1 MSLNG
6 CHPNNSH
13 KSIKKAARSFQL
25 QFLLISTLIML
36 YFEDWF
42 SFEKTTKGIKSRQ
55 MISNEILWCP
65 SIVFI
70 NVIILEHSTTIKK
83 VKISQNRDRKGQ
95 NCNFKLLA
103 TLMINFLITMFI
115 KMIERNPILSFE
127 TTFIIVE
134 SFWGNLVPK
143 KLTYICCFHTLI

>member
-1 MSLNG
+1 
-6 CHPNNSH
+6 
-13 KSIKKAARSFQL
+13 
-25 QFLLISTLIML
+25 ML
-36 YFEDWF
+36 YFEDCF
-42 SFEKTTKGIKSRQ
+42 TSEKTTKGIKSMQ
-55 MISNEILWCP
+55 MISNETLWCS

-83 VKISQNRDRKGQ
+83 VKISQNWDRKGQ

-134 SFWGNLVPK
+134 SFWGDLVPK
-143 KLTYICCFHTLI
+143 KSTFRSFLPLWRAFKWCSNAESGLKLRTCDVLQWMLSKLFT